1 MVAEAKEINNRINIL
16 WKWIKAHDIP
26 SQADTDAWDAI
37 VDDTEKLREYTSGS
51 DPLNVLF
58 RSWLVSYLQYMSDV
72 SKGVPTLMQECNQ
85 IIREGKV

>member
-1 MVAEAKEINNRINIL
+1 MVSEAKEINNRMNIL
-16 WKWIKAHDIP
+16 WKWIKGHDIP
-26 SQADTDAWDAI
+26 SQADIDAWDAI